1 MALIRWNPFGEVD
14 TFQRQMNRLFED
26 YARPDNSVSGWTP
39 RVDIFEDENQIILSA
54 ELPGLSDKDVT
65 VNVENNVLT
74 ISGERALENEEKK
87 DGYTRV
93 ERYYGSFNRSFS
105 LPNTVDIEKV
115 DAKMD
120 KGVLTVSLPRREDT
134 KPKQI
139 EVKVH

>member
-74 ISGERALENEEKK
+74 ISGERKLENEESK

-120 KGVLTVSLPRREDT
+120 KGVLTVTLPRREET

>member
-1 MALIRWNPFGEVD
+1 MALIRWNPFGEID

-26 YARPDNSVSGWTP
+26 CARPEASVTGWTP
-39 RVDIFEDENQIILSA
+39 RVDTFEDENQITVSA

-74 ISGERALENEEKK
+74 ISGERAIENEENK

-93 ERYYGSFNRSFS
+93 ERLYGSFDRSFS

-120 KGVLTVSLPRREDT
+120 KGVLTVTLPRREET